1 MMLLLKSKQKQFMK
15 NKLRNLGKSK
25 LRLFFVGVFFASLAL
40 MPLVQADRYSDEI
53 AELEQI
59 NDQQESHVHELLVL
73 ANGIEEAISE
83 LQAHINRLQVKIEE
97 NKARSA
103 QLKVEIA
110 EAEEELAYQKDVL
123 GQNIKAMYLEG
134 QISTLE
140 MLATSK
146 DLSQFVDKQ
155 QYRDVVKSKIKEQVD
170 LITELRLKLQAQREE
185 VEELIKQD
193 QQLRAEV
200 AEQKAEQNRL
210 LSLNQAEQNA
220 YNQKIAANNEKIKEL
235 RAAQAA
241 LYAALNSGRYKTAP
255 AGPVNGGDIIGNVG
269 NTGLSSGAHLHL
281 EVRVGGGVTNPNPY
295 IRHNPV
301 RNSYVTQ
308 PYGWPDPIY
317 ISGYHP
323 GIDYSYGDGAVRAID
338 GGMLYRGCSNDLL
351 GTSNNAYGYVG
362 IVEHP
367 GGHISVYGHMAGGP
381 PACDYNTYY

>member
-1 MMLLLKSKQKQFMK
+1 MNKIIQLASHRRVHLLLA
-15 NKLRNLGKSK
+15 
-25 LRLFFVGVFFASLAL
+25 GVFILSIAL
-40 MPLVQADRYSDEI
+40 VPLVNADRYADEI
-53 AELEQI
+53 AELEQR
-59 NDQQESHVHELLVL
+59 NEQREEHVHELIVL
-73 ANGIEEAISE
+73 ADSIQEAIDE
-83 LQAHINRLQVKIEE
+83 LEAHIARLQAKIAE
-97 NKARSA
+97 NKEKSA
-103 QLKVEIA
+103 QLKIEIA
-110 EAEEELAYQKDVL
+110 EAEKELAYQKDVL

-170 LITELRLKLQAQREE
+170 TITALRLKLQSQREE
-185 VEELIKQD
+185 VEELIRQD
-193 QQLRAEV
+193 KILREEV

-210 LSLNQAEQNA
+210 LSLNQSEQNKF
-220 YNQKIAANNEKIKEL
+220 NEKIAKDNEKIKEL

-241 LYAALNSGRYKTAP
+241 LYAALNSGLYKSAP
-255 AGPVNGGDIIGNVG
+255 AGPVNGGEIIGTVG

-281 EVRVGGGVTNPNPY
+281 EVRVGGSVTNPNPY
-295 IRHNPV
+295 IKNYPV
-301 RNSYVTQ
+301 NGSYVTQ

-323 GIDYSYGDGAVRAID
+323 GIDYSYGDGAIRAID
-338 GGMLYRGCSNDLL
+338 GGQLYRGCSNDIL
-351 GTSNNAYGYVG
+351 GTSNNAYGYVA

-381 PACDYNTYY
+381 AACDYNTYY